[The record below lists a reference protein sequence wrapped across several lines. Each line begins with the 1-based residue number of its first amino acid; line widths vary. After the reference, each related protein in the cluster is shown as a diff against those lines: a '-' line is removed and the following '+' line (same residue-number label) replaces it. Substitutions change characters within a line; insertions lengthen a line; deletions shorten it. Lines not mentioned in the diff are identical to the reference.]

1 MGWSCGRRAPLT
13 TLFHLPMLCSL
24 VLLAV
29 LLAVQA
35 RAQNITYA
43 HVPGFFAQ
51 DDPSADPDVI
61 GAVRGAVSLE

>member
-1 MGWSCGRRAPLT
+1 
-13 TLFHLPMLCSL
+13 MLCSVIL
-24 VLLAV
+24 SMV

-43 HVPGFFAQ
+43 YVPGFFAQ

-61 GAVRGAVSLE
+61 GAVRRIVSPEWSGS